1 MVRVM
6 MMSDDGTNSYPATF
20 AREELEERIAHD
32 EVETTKDAAML
43 PKAHFEVERYLSRIY
58 DDPSENKAYKL
69 VHSDGIAKGVRRGVE
84 ENDSPRLAYFRG
96 YKDGER
102 DVSGIKSLTR
112 LFKIITSPGGRI
124 LYVFGNQGAGK
135 TDFVVLVGEMLHE
148 FMGVEVHTNIKSAT
162 ENRGGAYHFD
172 DVEGLKEAIRKD
184 ERTFIILDEASRLLR
199 GENHHEVIEAF
210 QGDLHS
216 LRKSDSNIVLI
227 GHSGKDIDP
236 LFRALATFVHKE
248 GRERVTLYEG
258 ARVTTEGR
266 VDGYGELLSLSGIPP
281 TNWDFDT
288 DEEST
293 FSMSEDTGAE
303 YTEKEVENLLEDE
316 IREYRNGLM
325 PVLYQET
332 DLSQN
337 DIADLLGVT
346 QARVNQVINQ

>member
-1 MVRVM
+1 MT
-6 MMSDDGTNSYPATF
+6 DDETGSYPATF
-20 AREELEERIAHD
+20 AREEIEERIAHD
-32 EVETTKDAAML
+32 EIDTTKDVGIL
-43 PKAHFEVERYLSRIY
+43 PSPHYKIERYLSRVF
-58 DDPSENKAYKL
+58 DDPQENAAYQL
-69 VHSDGIAKGVRRGVE
+69 IHTDGVAKGVRRGID

-96 YKDGER
+96 FKDGER

-135 TDFVVLVGEMLHE
+135 TDFVVLVGELLHE
-148 FMGVEVHTNIKSAT
+148 FMDVEIHTNIESLS
-162 ENRGGAYHFD
+162 ENQDGAHYFD
-172 DVEGLKEAIRKD
+172 DVDGLKEAIRKD
-184 ERTFIILDEASRLLR
+184 TRTFIILDEASRLLR

-236 LFRALATFVHKE
+236 LFRALATFIHKE

-281 TNWDFDT
+281 TNWNFDT

-293 FSMSEDTGAE
+293 FSMSETE
-303 YTEKEVENLLEDE
+303 TTYTEDEVESRLEEE

-325 PVLYQET
+325 RTVYEVAEDVSYS
-332 DLSQN
+332 DLE
-337 DIADLLGVT
+337 DIFGLDRSTISGI
-346 QARVNQVINQ
+346 VNEK